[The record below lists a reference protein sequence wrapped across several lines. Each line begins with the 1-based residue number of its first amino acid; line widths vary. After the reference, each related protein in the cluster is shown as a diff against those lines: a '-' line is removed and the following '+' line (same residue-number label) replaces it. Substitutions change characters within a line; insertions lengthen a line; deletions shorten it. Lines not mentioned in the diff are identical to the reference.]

1 VSVFCNRLPDRNDC
15 LLADPPDYVVESG
28 RRNQERVKL
37 DGYGTA
43 QVQKKFVSE
52 IILQKDWKK
61 DYYWFL
67 DIQLR

>member
-1 VSVFCNRLPDRNDC
+1 
-15 LLADPPDYVVESG
+15 
-28 RRNQERVKL
+28 VKP

>member
-1 VSVFCNRLPDRNDC
+1 
-15 LLADPPDYVVESG
+15 
-28 RRNQERVKL
+28 VKP
-37 DGYGTA
+37 DGYWTA